1 MDRDYNTLA
10 GCWGLLCDYPAV
22 KSAADLGDRV
32 KVVFLPNVK
41 TLTPAQAIALE
52 EWMSQVGG

>member
-10 GCWGLLCDYPAV
+10 GVAYCVIDLPCCEEP
-22 KSAADLGDRV
+22 ADLGDRV

-41 TLTPAQAIALE
+41 TLTPAQ
-52 EWMSQVGG
+52 QTR